1 MAVGRQRAGRPI
13 AGLTC
18 NMRERRNSTGSGA
31 TGRRRSAC
39 PVATGPFPQSTTRRV
54 RARAFVRVLGQAA
67 RAAAA
72 HVLTAASFV
81 PSPAPAEQTL
91 SGRDGFILTFVD
103 LLSVFITRRFA
114 DTRVGHATD
123 FHSAHL
129 SPRGA
134 GGKPVPTR
142 TASKII
148 GQLVSPPI
156 PCGSSSGPQRSRRSC
171 RSGWDHLSAHL
182 APASS
187 LSALLILIIASF
199 SPRSSRRCPGSEPR
213 KVMRPLH
220 EGARGISRTLPEED
234 ESRSPP
240 GASGRKSRCCSPIS
254 SPCGP
259 TACVYPAPTWK
270 AVRDARS
277 AATARAAALSRAA
290 QGNGRSGQWPGRPCA
305 RPCFLHDAL

>member
-91 SGRDGFILTFVD
+91 SGRGGFILTFVD
-103 LLSVFITRRFA
+103 LLSVVITRRLG

-123 FHSAHL
+123 FHSAHW

-134 GGKPVPTR
+134 RGKPVPTR

-148 GQLVSPPI
+148 GQHVSAPR
-156 PCGSSSGPQRSRRSC
+156 PCGSSSGST
-171 RSGWDHLSAHL
+171 L
-182 APASS
+182 AKKLPIGLGS
-187 LSALLILIIASF
+187 SF
-199 SPRSSRRCPGSEPR
+199 SPSCAGIVAVSASHPDHRQLLTQIVALPPR
-213 KVMRPLH
+213 L
-220 EGARGISRTLPEED
+220 RTSQGD
-234 ESRSPP
+234 
-240 GASGRKSRCCSPIS
+240 A
-254 SPCGP
+254 
-259 TACVYPAPTWK
+259 PAP
-270 AVRDARS
+270 
-277 AATARAAALSRAA
+277 
-290 QGNGRSGQWPGRPCA
+290 
-305 RPCFLHDAL
+305 